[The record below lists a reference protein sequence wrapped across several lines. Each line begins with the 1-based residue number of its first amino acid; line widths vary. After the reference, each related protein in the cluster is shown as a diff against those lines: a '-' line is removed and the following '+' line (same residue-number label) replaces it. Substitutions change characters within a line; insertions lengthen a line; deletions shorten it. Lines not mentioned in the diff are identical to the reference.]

1 MTTTTGTTA
10 TPTRLTRRLD
20 RIGAVVH
27 KDLRQW
33 ARDWQ
38 ALVGPMLI
46 PLVLMLLCGILFG
59 FGGDEWNIGLVN
71 EGAGPHAAAFER
83 EIRDLRGDIGP
94 YFRVVTTDA
103 DEAGRLVSEG
113 RLQLAVT
120 IPEDFD
126 ERIEAGEIPVL
137 RTRVYIHR
145 ERGAN
150 AHCLPV
156 LRTRVYNINTD
167 MMKNARL
174 RLTRAVQDYA
184 AAHTPHAAPVTVTQT
199 TTRADDV
206 RRRTFI
212 AHSAVILAIMV
223 GSALNAAIMV
233 AREWEHRT
241 VQEIRLAPRPLAD
254 LTVGTILAGVVTGMI
269 TALLALAVAVA
280 VFGVRIPIGRLPV
293 LLAIAGPV
301 SVACAG
307 VGIAIGAWLRDYR
320 AVQPLLMITFAGSFF
335 ASGGFSSVAT
345 LPRGVQVFDRFWPIA
360 HVFETMQA
368 QAWMVAPPSAAPMLI
383 GSLLAAVAGAGL
395 GAWALRRR
403 L

>member
-94 YFRVVTTDA
+94 YFRVVATDA
-103 DEAGRLVSEG
+103 DEAGRLVAEG

-126 ERIEAGEIPVL
+126 ERIEAGE
-137 RTRVYIHR
+137 
-145 ERGAN
+145 N
-150 AHCLPV
+150 PV

-174 RLTRAVQDYA
+174 RLNRVLLDYA
-184 AAHTPHAAPVTVTQT
+184 SHHEPALTPVMVEQS
-199 TTRADDV
+199 TTRPTDV
-206 RRRTFI
+206 WRRCFI
-212 AHSAVILAIMV
+212 GLSASILAIMV
-223 GSALNAAIMV
+223 GAALNTAIIV
-233 AREWEHRT
+233 AREWQRST
-241 VQEIRLAPRPLAD
+241 VKEIRLAPRARRPIVAGKL
-254 LTVGTILAGVVTGMI
+254 LAGLVAGAAN
-269 TALLALAVAVA
+269 ALVALGIAVAL
-280 VFGVRIPIGRLPV
+280 FGVRIPWERLP
-293 LLAIAGPV
+293 LLLLIGGLAALT
-301 SVACAG
+301 CAG
-307 VGIAIGAWLRDYR
+307 LGVAIGAWLRDYR
-320 AVQPLLMITFAGSFF
+320 AIQPLLLVTFAGTFF
-335 ASGGFSSVAT
+335 ASGGFSSLAT
-345 LPRGVQVFDRFWPIA
+345 LPPDVRAFNRWWPPA
-360 HVFETMQA
+360 YVLDGMQSVALMSRPPTMT
-368 QAWMVAPPSAAPMLI
+368 
-383 GSLLAAVAGAGL
+383 SLLVGEAVAAVLAIAL
-395 GAWALRRR
+395 GVWAVRKR